1 MGLKNRIL
9 IIVASVCTVVFLF
22 YMGFTAVLVDRK
34 MGKLY
39 LDRGLAALQTVASLL
54 EVVTTQ
60 SATQEELEKVMSQL
74 LDNWGASYVVYPSLS
89 SDRAYVTTHKF
100 GTILVERDVISAVL
114 QRGRRELWST
124 TNRFVRQEGESR
136 IMLQELPVVGEYY
149 DFSKPVLQPSDFTLH
164 IGFSRKYL
172 LGRVRLRFLQDV
184 GLIALILLAGLALFY
199 WLLSLFFRHLDRL
212 FEYGRQ
218 LSRREFT
225 APSSIRG
232 GDECAAIAGALES
245 IVRELNTS
253 SDAFAELSSSEGAG
267 GKDLDRWVAALH
279 GLLDLSPHGI
289 AVAAPSG
296 EILLVNQPFCRLLG
310 RLESSILGIPLREL
324 EFPTLRPLI
333 ERAIEEPNHPQE
345 GEIELPFERRG
356 RLIVKGLD
364 DQGGVG
370 VVVQEITAM
379 RDPEELV
386 EERVAIFWKEVRDR
400 GVMIEELLPAIR
412 RQYEGVAAA
421 IGPLQSL
428 EEGEA
433 ILKGIEATAR
443 RSHPFLHPFEPPSLE
458 GE

>member
-22 YMGFTAVLVDRK
+22 YMGFTAVLMDRK
-34 MGKLY
+34 MEKLY
-39 LDRGLAALQTVASLL
+39 LERGLAALQTVAGLL
-54 EVVTTQ
+54 EAVTVQ
-60 SATQEELEKVMSQL
+60 SATQEELETVMSQL

-114 QRGRRELWST
+114 QRGRRELWSA

-149 DFSKPVLQPSDFTLH
+149 DFSKPILQPSDFTIH

-172 LGRVRLRFLQDV
+172 VGRVRLRFLENV
-184 GLIALILLAGLALFY
+184 GLIMLILLAGLALLY
-199 WLLSLFFRHLDRL
+199 WLLSILFRPLDRL

-245 IVRELNTS
+245 IVQELNAS
-253 SDAFAELSSSEGAG
+253 SDTFAELSSSEGTR
-267 GKDLDRWVAALH
+267 GKDLNRWVAALH

-296 EILLVNQPFCRLLG
+296 EILLVNQPFCRFVG
-310 RLESSILGIPLREL
+310 RVESLILGTPLREL
-324 EFPTLRPLI
+324 DLPGLRPLT
-333 ERAIEEPNHPQE
+333 ERASQDPNHSQE
-345 GEIELPFERRG
+345 GG
-356 RLIVKGLD
+356 RFVVKRIG
-364 DQGGVG
+364 DQGGM
-370 VVVQEITAM
+370 VVIIQ
-379 RDPEELV
+379 R
-386 EERVAIFWKEVRDR
+386 EERVEEGVALFWKEVRDR
-400 GVMIEELLPAIR
+400 GVMIEELLPVIR

-433 ILKGIEATAR
+433 ILKRIETAAR
-443 RSHPFLHPFEPPSLE
+443 ESHALLHPVEPLRLE

>member
-9 IIVASVCTVVFLF
+9 IIIASVCAVVFLF

-39 LDRGLAALQTVASLL
+39 LDRGLAALQTVAALL
-54 EVVTTQ
+54 EVVTIQ
-60 SATQEELEKVMSQL
+60 SATQEELEKLMSQL

-114 QRGRRELWST
+114 QRGRRELWSA

-164 IGFSRKYL
+164 IGFSQKSL
-172 LGRVRLRFLQDV
+172 IGRVRLRFLQDV
-184 GLIALILLAGLALFY
+184 GLIALILLAGLALLY
-199 WLLSLFFRHLDRL
+199 WLLSLFFRPLSRL
-212 FEYGRQ
+212 FDYGRQ

-225 APSSIRG
+225 APPSIRG

-245 IVRELNTS
+245 IVRELNAS
-253 SDAFAELSSSEGAG
+253 SDAFAELSSSEGTS
-267 GKDLDRWVAALH
+267 GKGLDRWVAALH

-296 EILLVNQPFCRLLG
+296 EMVLVNQPFCRLLG
-310 RLESSILGIPLREL
+310 RLESSILGISLKEVEPLL
-324 EFPTLRPLI
+324 E
-333 ERAIEEPNHPQE
+333 Q
-345 GEIELPFERRG
+345 RG
-356 RLIVKGLD
+356 RLIVNELSG
-364 DQGGVG
+364 QRGR
-370 VVVQEITAM
+370 VVVIQELMAE

-386 EERVAIFWKEVRDR
+386 EEGVAIFWKEVRDR

-433 ILKGIEATAR
+433 ILKEVETTAR
-443 RSHPFLHPFEPPSLE
+443 RSRAFLHPFEPPSLE